1 MSEITFHDAYK
12 LLSNQDKIKIINWQ
26 KCKRIYDKLEIL
38 IYNSKKSYDDIRQIN
53 PFFDIRPFNPFIK
66 YYLKDNDRYFL
77 TDNDRYFLKDKNF
90 LNNDYIVQVKKDD
103 ILYVWAI
110 NDIDGDDFYDMNI
123 LNMINENQLFIL
135 CCQIFMYYYYKDNF
149 NKFDSIYKFSFYYE
163 IEGIQKLLTIKQK
176 EQVKYNNKFIYL
188 ITLDENNKDII
199 SSKKIRD
206 YNHIIKYEN
215 DMCGL
220 LVLFS

>member
-1 MSEITFHDAYK
+1 MSEVTFHDAYK

-38 IYNSKKSYDDIRQIN
+38 IYNSKKSYDDIIQIN
-53 PFFDIRPFNPFIK
+53 PFIDIRPFNPFIK
-66 YYLKDNDRYFL
+66 YYLKD
-77 TDNDRYFLKDKNF
+77 KSF

-188 ITLDENNKDII
+188 ITLNENNKDII